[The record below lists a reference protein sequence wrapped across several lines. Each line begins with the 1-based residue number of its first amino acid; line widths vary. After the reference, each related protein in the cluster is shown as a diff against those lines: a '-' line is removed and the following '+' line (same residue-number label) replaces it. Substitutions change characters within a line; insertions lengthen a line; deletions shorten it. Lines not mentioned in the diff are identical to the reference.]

1 MTPAELV
8 DQLSELSHEDLESVR
23 VNLTAKFSEL
33 PRHVIFEISEAARL
47 AHQNT
52 VKDANVKRLRK
63 KSGSVKDPRLLVAF
77 LYVLM
82 RDVVPAGVI
91 EGTLL
96 KLSNENAEDKETQ
109 HEYMLTNG
117 YLAKYAQDIA
127 TRLESGRLT
136 GQKEQS
142 AYSDPFRR

>member
-1 MTPAELV
+1 MEKELK
-8 DQLSELSHEDLESVR
+8 DFTHEDLDSVR
-23 VNLTAKFSEL
+23 NNMIAALSKL
-33 PRHVIFEISEAARL
+33 PRHVVFEISEAARL

-52 VKDANVKRLRK
+52 VKDANTKRLRK
-63 KSGSVKDPRLLVAF
+63 KSGAVKDDRLLVAF

-82 RDVVPAGVI
+82 RDTVPPGVI

-96 KLSNENAEDKETQ
+96 KLSNENAEEKETK

-127 TRLESGRLT
+127 DRLESGRLT
-136 GQKEQS
+136 GQKEQGTY
-142 AYSDPFRR
+142 AETFRR

>member
-1 MTPAELV
+1 MEKELK
-8 DQLSELSHEDLESVR
+8 DFTHDDLDSVR
-23 VNLTAKFSEL
+23 NNLIKSLSEL
-33 PRHVIFEISEAARL
+33 PRHIVFELSEAARL

-52 VKDANVKRLRK
+52 VKDANTKRLRK
-63 KSGSVKDPRLLVAF
+63 KSGAVKDERLLVAF

-82 RDVVPAGVI
+82 RDTVPPGVI

-96 KLSNENAEDKETQ
+96 KLSNENAEDKETK

-127 TRLESGRLT
+127 DRLEAGRLT
-136 GQKEQS
+136 GQKEQG
-142 AYSDPFRR
+142 AYPDPFKR